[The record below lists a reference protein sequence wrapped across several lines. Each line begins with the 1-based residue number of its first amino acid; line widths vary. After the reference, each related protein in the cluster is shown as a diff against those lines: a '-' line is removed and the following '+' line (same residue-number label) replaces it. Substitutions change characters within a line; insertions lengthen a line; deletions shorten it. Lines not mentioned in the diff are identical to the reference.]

1 MTAPVGPSAGARLR
15 YVAGMENAQPHIMVV
30 DDDREIRDL
39 LGKFLEKQ
47 SFRVTVARDAREAR
61 KLWPLGRYHL
71 VVLDLMMPA
80 NPGSTSP
87 AGCAASRRSRSSC

>member
-1 MTAPVGPSAGARLR
+1 MD
-15 YVAGMENAQPHIMVV
+15 NAQPHIMVV

-47 SFRVTVARDAREAR
+47 SFRVTAARDAREAR

-71 VVLDLMMPA
+71 VVLDLMMPVSYTHLTLPT
-80 NPGSTSP
+80 N
-87 AGCAASRRSRSSC
+87 SRV